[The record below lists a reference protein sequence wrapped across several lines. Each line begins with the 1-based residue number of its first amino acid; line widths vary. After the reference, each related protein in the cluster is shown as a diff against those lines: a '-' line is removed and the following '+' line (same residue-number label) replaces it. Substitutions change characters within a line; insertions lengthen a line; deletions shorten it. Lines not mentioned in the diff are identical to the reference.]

1 MMDLSN
7 MAIDVD
13 SQTASV
19 HETLQ
24 VLDVRKLPSGS
35 NAKVDAQI
43 YLNSALSQ
51 SDPTEFELS
60 VHALQGEQAADKNTV
75 AVSSV
80 SITAD
85 TDQNSWEKLGS
96 NLDLPEGTDF
106 LVVAISARRQ
116 GPQSLLPNSA
126 ASYADSLRV
135 NLTFDSGKTIG
146 PL

>member
-1 MMDLSN
+1 MEQIEVLVASSENGVLPFEGSEMMDLSN

-60 VHALQGEQAADKNTV
+60 VHALQGEQAADKKYGCGFFCV
-75 AVSSV
+75 HYSRY
-80 SITAD
+80 
-85 TDQNSWEKLGS
+85 GS
-96 NLDLPEGTDF
+96 KF
-106 LVVAISARRQ
+106 L
-116 GPQSLLPNSA
+116 
-126 ASYADSLRV
+126 
-135 NLTFDSGKTIG
+135 GKTW
-146 PL
+146 L